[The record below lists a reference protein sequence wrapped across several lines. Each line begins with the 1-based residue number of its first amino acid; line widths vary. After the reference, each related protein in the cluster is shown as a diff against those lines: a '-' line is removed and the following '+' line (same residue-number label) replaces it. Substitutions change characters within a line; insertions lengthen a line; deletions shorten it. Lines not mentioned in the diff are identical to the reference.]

1 MVVEAA
7 GLPSSNELQ
16 RDKHYIV
23 ENVVVRV
30 KLPQGEGS
38 SSVSV
43 LTPSLLVAE
52 AVMVMIDM

>member
-1 MVVEAA
+1 
-7 GLPSSNELQ
+7 
-16 RDKHYIV
+16 V

-30 KLPQGEGS
+30 KLPQGKGS